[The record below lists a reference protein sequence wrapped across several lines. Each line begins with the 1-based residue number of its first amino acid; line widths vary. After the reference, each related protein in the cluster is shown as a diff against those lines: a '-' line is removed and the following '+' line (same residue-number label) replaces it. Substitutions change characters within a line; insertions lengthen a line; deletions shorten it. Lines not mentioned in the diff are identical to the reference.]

1 MIKLYKHQQRIIEL
15 NPERHLL
22 AHGLGSG
29 KTITSLALAKQNN
42 ACSLVICP
50 KPVRK
55 KWNKAMVDMGVDGE
69 VITREQF
76 RKLAPKLYGGK
87 FQALIIDEAHY
98 GFSNQKSQ
106 LAKKTMWFI
115 KEWDIKYIWLLT
127 GTPYTSSPF
136 SVYGLALLLG
146 HKWNYFDFRGRF
158 FREQWFGSRSVW
170 VPRTDEG
177 AREELARCVRLIG
190 SVVRLDECVDVPDQI
205 IEVETF
211 EKNKEQE
218 QAESLILAD
227 ESNPLVRT
235 TKYHQI
241 ASGVQIGTE
250 FTGDLY
256 YDCEKND
263 RIMEYAEETPKL
275 IVFSRYNIH
284 LNRLFDMLTAKGI
297 PCAIVNGK
305 TDDKEAI
312 FDEAEK
318 SERFVLLI
326 NASCSV
332 GYELPTFDTVVFAS
346 LSYSFVD
353 YTQAMGRVLRINAL
367 KKNLYIVMVTEG
379 SVDEAVWLSIQNKR
393 DFNDTIFSS
402 TELSQYEN

>member
-1 MIKLYKHQQRIIEL
+1 MQLYKHQERVLEL
-15 NPERHLL
+15 NPEKYLL
-22 AHGLGSG
+22 AHGMGSG
-29 KTITSLALAKQNN
+29 KTITALALAKKNN
-42 ACSLVICP
+42 VVALVVCP

-76 RKLAPKLYGGK
+76 RKLAPKLHGSK

-205 IEVETF
+205 VEVETF

-218 QAESLILAD
+218 QAESHIQAD

-256 YDCEKND
+256 YECEKND

-284 LNRLFDMLTAKGI
+284 LNLLKKMLDEKKI

-402 TELSQYEN
+402 TELQAYES

>member
-1 MIKLYKHQQRIIEL
+1 MQLYEHQQRIVDL
-15 NPERHLL
+15 NPERFLL
-22 AHGLGSG
+22 AHSMGTG
-29 KTITSLALAKQNN
+29 KTITSLALAKKNN
-42 ACSLVICP
+42 VCTLIVVP

-55 KWNKAMVDMGVDGE
+55 KWAKAMVDMGVDGD
-69 VITREQF
+69 VLTREQF
-76 RKLAPKLYGGK
+76 RKLAPTLNGSRY
-87 FQALIIDEAHY
+87 QALIIDEAHY
-98 GFSNQKSQ
+98 GFSNQKA
-106 LAKKTMWFI
+106 LLFKKTHAFI
-115 KEWDIKYIWLLT
+115 KEWNIKFLWLLT
-127 GTPYTSSPF
+127 GTPYTSSPM
-136 SVYGLALLLG
+136 SVYGLATLLG
-146 HKWNYFDFRGRF
+146 YKWNYFEFRNRF
-158 FREQWFGSRSVW
+158 FYEQWFGQRSVW
-170 VPRTDEG
+170 QPKTDPET
-177 AREELARCVRLIG
+177 REALAELVRRIG

-205 IEVETF
+205 VEVEVF

-218 QAESLILAD
+218 AAESMVQGD

-263 RIMEYAEETPKL
+263 RIVEYAEETPKL

-284 LNRLFDMLTAKGI
+284 LNRLYDILTKKGI
-297 PCAIVNGK
+297 PCAVVNGK
-305 TDDKEAI
+305 TDDKEAV
-312 FDEAEK
+312 FTEAEN

-332 GYELPTFDTVVFAS
+332 GYELPSFDTVLFAS

-353 YTQAMGRVLRINAL
+353 YVQAQGRVLRINAL
-367 KKNLYIVMVTEG
+367 KKNLYVVMITEG
-379 SVDEAVWLSIQNKR
+379 SVDEAVWQSIQNKQ

-402 TELSQYEN
+402 TQLEAYES